1 MENPHDYAHND
12 QFYMMSD
19 PTYSTTSPIFFA
31 YHSFIDLLL
40 ENRIQTFTTA
50 ENSKAAAAVLYY
62 QQVSAPV

>member
-1 MENPHDYAHND
+1 
-12 QFYMMSD
+12 MMSD
-19 PTYSTTSPIFFA
+19 ATYSTTNPIFFA